1 MYLKITKQK
10 KIQTA
15 LEEKLIILIE
25 SSFDKDYKKTV
36 FCVVLLVHS
45 KLARNILDTNAIS
58 IICCT
63 FLFIKTHHSQGK
75 HGIMNY

>member
-1 MYLKITKQK
+1 MS
-10 KIQTA
+10 
-15 LEEKLIILIE
+15 LEEKLIILIT
-25 SSFDKDYKKTV
+25 SSFDKNYKKTV
-36 FCVVLLVHS
+36 FCVVLFVHS

-58 IICCT
+58 IIWCT